1 MIEIAYTL
9 QKLNNFNS
17 LVSLMSALNNSA
29 VHRLKH
35 TFAAL
40 SDDTKKQLEEL
51 RAATKVCSAFSFLL
65 ICFVKQLTPLSG
77 RLESEDISCSFGSRA
92 GAGDSVYW
100 SDADRYYFYGR
111 RERVLCSWS
120 CQRYGFFLFF
130 FFPRPL
136 EALISDVL
144 FAVSKFEKLHGMV
157 SEVLSYQ
164 ANGYVDLDVNEQ
176 LRDFLMELPHNS
188 EDELFQLSLIREP
201 RGAEKSSLA

>member
-1 MIEIAYTL
+1 MDDA
-9 QKLNNFNS
+9 NASFVRG
-17 LVSLMSALNNSA
+17 LVNGM
-29 VHRLKH
+29 V
-35 TFAAL
+35 
-40 SDDTKKQLEEL
+40 
-51 RAATKVCSAFSFLL
+51 
-65 ICFVKQLTPLSG
+65 
-77 RLESEDISCSFGSRA
+77 
-92 GAGDSVYW
+92 
-100 SDADRYYFYGR
+100 
-111 RERVLCSWS
+111 
-120 CQRYGFFLFF
+120 FFCFF